1 MKRQI
6 PCEVTHL
13 SNDTHYEV
21 LARKYRPQNFSELAG
36 QEHVSRT
43 LQNAIDSGRV
53 AHAFLFTGAR
63 GVGKTSTARIMAKTL
78 NCEKGV
84 THEPCNVCPQCIEI
98 TKGTS
103 TDVFEIDGASN
114 NGVDDVRD
122 LRDNIKYLPSHS
134 RYRIIIIDEVH
145 MLSTNAF
152 NALLKT
158 LEEPPEHVKFI
169 FATTEPHKLPV
180 TILSRCQRFDFKR
193 VTLPKIIA
201 RLREIAD
208 KESVT
213 ISDTALTLVA
223 RKGDGSMRDSLT
235 ALDQV
240 LAFCGNTVSDEDAGT
255 LLGAIDRRLL
265 AEISAAV
272 FSGDTQGVLAG
283 IKQVDLV
290 GYNMRQFCQELIEH
304 FRNLLVI
311 RSVKKP
317 EEILDLAAAELEELH
332 KQSLHV
338 TAQDIQRR
346 LTLLLKAEAEMAY
359 ASFPRLIVEMALL
372 KAALLTPMVPVQE
385 LIDKIKALE
394 TAAVHTPSLPWEAGR
409 APAPAP
415 ASAPRH
421 AEPHPTPQA
430 PRPSQAAPVTAAEQ
444 TATTGGHSDWG
455 KLVAFVSEQDRMLGS
470 VLEHGSPL
478 KQEPGLIEIGFPAG
492 SYYLTAAQDSEFIAD
507 IQALAA
513 TFAGAGT
520 TIRVKPIE
528 AGFADTPLSLAEKK
542 KCDTEQHLNELKQE
556 VANHPLVKEA
566 ERVFGS
572 TVTEVRELS

>member
-1 MKRQI
+1 
-6 PCEVTHL
+6 L
-13 SNDTHYEV
+13 SNGTHYEV
-21 LARKYRPQNFSELAG
+21 LARKYRPQTFSELAG

-169 FATTEPHKLPV
+169 FATTEPHKLPI

-208 KESVT
+208 KETVV
-213 ISDTALTLVA
+213 ISDSALALVA

-240 LAFCGNTVSDEDAGT
+240 LAFCGNSVSDEDVMT
-255 LLGAIDRRLL
+255 LLGTVDRRLL
-265 AEISAAV
+265 AELSAAV
-272 FSGDTQGVLAG
+272 FGGDTQAVLEGV
-283 IKQVDLV
+283 KRVDLV

-317 EEILDLAAAELEELH
+317 EEILDLAAAELDEL
-332 KQSLHV
+332 KIQAGSIAPL
-338 TAQDIQRR
+338 DLQRR
-346 LTLLLKAEAEMAY
+346 LTLLIKADAEMAY
-359 ASFPRLIVEMALL
+359 ASFPRLIMEMALL
-372 KAALLTPMVPVQE
+372 KAALLAPVVPIQE
-385 LIDKIKALE
+385 LIEKIKLLE
-394 TAAVHTPSLPWEAGR
+394 TGAVHTPTLPWETGR
-409 APAPAP
+409 VPAAPASSFSEPLRSVPQARPAQPHQAVAQPAPAAT
-415 ASAPRH
+415 ASA
-421 AEPHPTPQA
+421 A
-430 PRPSQAAPVTAAEQ
+430 
-444 TATTGGHSDWG
+444 GGHTDWG
-455 KLVAFVSEQDRMLGS
+455 RFVAFVIDKRPAIGS
-470 VLEHGSPL
+470 ILEHGSPL
-478 KQEPGLIEIGFPAG
+478 KQENGLIEIGFPG
-492 SYYLTAAQDSEFIAD
+492 DSYYLTAAQDAEFVAD
-507 IQALAA
+507 VQSLAKE
-513 TFAGAGT
+513 FSGGDPVV
-520 TIRVKPIE
+520 RVKSIVSSAE
-528 AGFADTPLSLAEKK
+528 NAPLSLAEKK
-542 KCDTEQHLNELKQE
+542 KSDQQQRMAELKLE
-556 VANHPLVKEA
+556 VQNHPVVKEA

-572 TVTEVRELS
+572 RITDIRAF

>member
-1 MKRQI
+1 M
-6 PCEVTHL
+6 
-13 SNDTHYEV
+13 SNGTHYEV
-21 LARKYRPQNFSELAG
+21 LARKYRPQTFSELAG

-84 THEPCNVCPQCIEI
+84 THEPCNVCQQCIEI

-169 FATTEPHKLPV
+169 FATTEPHKLPI

-193 VTLPKIIA
+193 VTLPKIIT

-208 KESVT
+208 KEAVV
-213 ISDTALTLVA
+213 ISDSALALVA

-235 ALDQV
+235 TLDQV
-240 LAFCGNTVSDEDAGT
+240 LAFCGNSVSDEDVMT
-255 LLGAIDRRLL
+255 LLGTVDRRLL
-265 AEISAAV
+265 AELSAAV
-272 FSGDTQGVLAG
+272 FGGDTQAVLEGV
-283 IKQVDLV
+283 KRVDLV

-317 EEILDLAAAELEELH
+317 EEILDLAAAELDEL
-332 KQSLHV
+332 KIQAGSIAPL
-338 TAQDIQRR
+338 DLQRR
-346 LTLLLKAEAEMAY
+346 LTLLIKADAEMAY
-359 ASFPRLIVEMALL
+359 ASFPRLIMEMALL
-372 KAALLTPMVPVQE
+372 KAALLAPVVPIQE
-385 LIDKIKALE
+385 LIEKIKLLE
-394 TAAVHTPSLPWEAGR
+394 TGAVHTPALPWETGR
-409 APAPAP
+409 APAAP
-415 ASAPRH
+415 ASSYS
-421 AEPHPTPQA
+421 EPLRSVPQA
-430 PRPSQAAPVTAAEQ
+430 RPPQPQPPPAVAQPVPAATASA
-444 TATTGGHSDWG
+444 TGGHTDWG
-455 KLVAFVSEQDRMLGS
+455 RFVAFVIDKRPAIGS
-470 VLEHGSPL
+470 ILEHGSPL
-478 KQEPGLIEIGFPAG
+478 KQESGLIEIGFPG
-492 SYYLTAAQDSEFIAD
+492 DSYYLTAAQDAEFVAD
-507 IQALAA
+507 VQSLAKE
-513 TFAGAGT
+513 FSGGDPVV
-520 TIRVKPIE
+520 RVKSIVSSAE
-528 AGFADTPLSLAEKK
+528 NAPLSLAEKK
-542 KCDTEQHLNELKQE
+542 KSDQQQRMAELKLE
-556 VANHPLVKEA
+556 VQSHPVVKEA

-572 TVTEVRELS
+572 RITDIRAF

>member
-1 MKRQI
+1 M
-6 PCEVTHL
+6 
-13 SNDTHYEV
+13 SNGTHYEV
-21 LARKYRPQNFSELAG
+21 LARKYRPQTFSELAG

-84 THEPCNVCPQCIEI
+84 THEPCNVCQQCIEI

-201 RLREIAD
+201 RLREIAE

-213 ISDTALTLVA
+213 VTDASLALIA

-235 ALDQV
+235 AFDQV
-240 LAFCGNTVSDEDAGT
+240 LAFCSTTVSDEDVST
-255 LLGAIDRRLL
+255 LLGTIDRRLL

-272 FSGDTQGVLAG
+272 FTSDTQGVLAG
-283 IKQVDLV
+283 IKQVDQV

-317 EEILDLAAAELEELH
+317 EEILDITAAELDELS
-332 KQSLHV
+332 KQSQHV
-338 TAQDIQRR
+338 TALDIQRR
-346 LTLLLKAEAEMAY
+346 LTLFLKAESEMAY

-372 KAALLTPMVPVQE
+372 KAALLAPLVPIQE
-385 LIDKIKALE
+385 LIDKIKSLE
-394 TAAVHTPSLPWEAGR
+394 TAAVHTPSLPWEAAR
-409 APAPAP
+409 TASAPAPQAEQHSTAPPRRLQPAAATAAAQPAP
-415 ASAPRH
+415 AD
-421 AEPHPTPQA
+421 EQA
-430 PRPSQAAPVTAAEQ
+430 N
-444 TATTGGHSDWG
+444 WG
-455 KLVAFVSEQDRMLGS
+455 RFVAFANEKDRQLGS
-470 VLEHGSPL
+470 VLEHGSPI
-478 KQEPGLIEIGFPAG
+478 KQENGLIEIGFPAG
-492 SYYLTAAQDSEFIAD
+492 SYYLTAAQDAEFIAD
-507 IQALAA
+507 VQELAS
-513 TFAGAGT
+513 TFAGENT
-520 TIRVKPIE
+520 VVRVKSIE
-528 AGFADTPLSLAEKK
+528 TGFTDAPLSLAEKK
-542 KCDTEQHLNELKQE
+542 KSDAEQHLEELKQE
-556 VANHPLVKEA
+556 VANHPVIKEA
-566 ERVFGS
+566 ERVFGC
-572 TVTEVRELS
+572 TVTDVREL

>member
-1 MKRQI
+1 MS
-6 PCEVTHL
+6 TG
-13 SNDTHYEV
+13 THYEV
-21 LARKYRPQNFSELAG
+21 LARKYRPQTFSELAG

-84 THEPCNVCPQCIEI
+84 THEPCNVCPMCIEI

-169 FATTEPHKLPV
+169 FATTEPHKLPI

-193 VTLPKIIA
+193 VTLPKIIS

-208 KESVT
+208 KEAVV
-213 ISDTALTLVA
+213 ISDSALALVA

-240 LAFCGNTVSDEDAGT
+240 LAFCGNNVSDEDVGT
-255 LLGAIDRRLL
+255 LLGAVDRRLL
-265 AEISAAV
+265 ADLSAAV
-272 FSGDTQGVLAG
+272 FNGDTQAVLEGV
-283 IKQVDLV
+283 KRVDLV

-317 EEILDLAAAELEELH
+317 EDILDIAAAELDEL
-332 KQSLHV
+332 KAQAGSM
-338 TAQDIQRR
+338 APQDIQRR
-346 LTLLLKAEAEMAY
+346 LTLLIKADSEMAY
-359 ASFPRLIVEMALL
+359 ASFPRLIMEMVLL
-372 KAALLTPMVPVQE
+372 KAALLAPVVPIQD
-385 LIDKIKALE
+385 LIEKIKLLE
-394 TAAVHTPSLPWEAGR
+394 TGAVHTPILPWETGR
-409 APAPAP
+409 A
-415 ASAPRH
+415 ASAPPAAQH
-421 AEPHPTPQA
+421 SEPSRSLPQN
-430 PRPSQAAPVTAAEQ
+430 RPPAQPQAAPAVPLPAAGDIH
-444 TATTGGHSDWG
+444 TVWG
-455 KLVAFVSEQDRMLGS
+455 RFVAFVIEKQPAIGS

-478 KQEPGLIEIGFPAG
+478 KQEKGLLEIGFPAG
-492 SYYLTAAQDSEFIAD
+492 SYYLTAAQDADFISGVQSLAVESSGVDTIIRIKSIETNSAD
-507 IQALAA
+507 A
-513 TFAGAGT
+513 
-520 TIRVKPIE
+520 PM
-528 AGFADTPLSLAEKK
+528 SLAEKK
-542 KCDTEQHLNELKQE
+542 KSDDERRMEELRQE
-556 VANHPLVKEA
+556 IESHPVVKEA
-566 ERVFGS
+566 KRVFGS
-572 TVTEVRELS
+572 SVTDIRAF

>member
-1 MKRQI
+1 M
-6 PCEVTHL
+6 
-13 SNDTHYEV
+13 SNGTHYEV
-21 LARKYRPQNFSELAG
+21 LARKYRPQTFSELAG

-43 LQNAIDSGRV
+43 LQNAIDSGRI

-208 KESVT
+208 KEAVV
-213 ISDTALTLVA
+213 ISDSALALVA

-240 LAFCGNTVSDEDAGT
+240 LAFCGNSVSDEDVMT
-255 LLGAIDRRLL
+255 LLGTVDRRLL
-265 AEISAAV
+265 AELSAAV
-272 FSGDTQGVLAG
+272 FGGDTQAVLEGV
-283 IKQVDLV
+283 KRVDLV

-311 RSVKKP
+311 RSVRKP
-317 EEILDLAAAELEELH
+317 EEILDLAAAELDEL
-332 KQSLHV
+332 KIQAGSIAPL
-338 TAQDIQRR
+338 DLQRR
-346 LTLLLKAEAEMAY
+346 LTLLIKADAEMAY
-359 ASFPRLIVEMALL
+359 ASFPRLILEMALL
-372 KAALLTPMVPVQE
+372 KAALLAPVVPIQE
-385 LIDKIKALE
+385 LIEKIKLLE
-394 TAAVHTPSLPWEAGR
+394 AGAVHTPALPWETGR
-409 APAPAP
+409 TPVAPVPSRAEPVRSVPPARPAHPQPPPAVAQPAPA
-415 ASAPRH
+415 A
-421 AEPHPTPQA
+421 T
-430 PRPSQAAPVTAAEQ
+430 APVVV
-444 TATTGGHSDWG
+444 GHTDWG
-455 KLVAFVSEQDRMLGS
+455 RFVAFVIDKQPAVGS
-470 VLEHGSPL
+470 ILEHGSPL
-478 KQEPGLIEIGFPAG
+478 KQENGLIEIGFPAD
-492 SYYLTAAQDSEFIAD
+492 SYYLTAAQDAEFVAD
-507 IQALAA
+507 VQSLAREFSGVE
-513 TFAGAGT
+513 TV
-520 TIRVKPIE
+520 VKVKAIVSSAE
-528 AGFADTPLSLAEKK
+528 NAPLSLAEKK
-542 KCDTEQHLNELKQE
+542 KSDQQQRMEELKLE
-556 VANHPLVKEA
+556 VHSHPVVKEA

-572 TVTEVRELS
+572 RITDVRAF